1 MSADDTSGMKATLAG
16 LVREQSERRALRV
29 QRGEEI
35 KARAQEFMTKQVQTA
50 QRYVEHRRELGLRK
64 TKSGW
69 STDRTHAE
77 PGNGSAFEEPAGFTG
92 EAGGTAAPFA
102 PAAPARPVREPT
114 RRAPRPRAAETDD
127 EDDAFL
133 NNRWRD

>member
-1 MSADDTSGMKATLAG
+1 MSADETSSMKTTLDG
-16 LVREQSERRALRV
+16 LVREQAERRGLRD
-29 QRGEEI
+29 QRAKEI
-35 KARAQEFMTKQVQTA
+35 KAGAQEFMTKQVQTA
-50 QRYVEHRRELGLRK
+50 QRYVEHRRELGQRK

-77 PGNGSAFEEPAGFTG
+77 PGNGSAFEDAPGF
-92 EAGGTAAPFA
+92 EA
-102 PAAPARPVREPT
+102 PAFTPEPSVRTPRDAP
-114 RRAPRPRAAETDD
+114 RRAPRPRQAPVDD